1 MAVENVN
8 SKPIAASAVIAD
20 FILASIGG
28 KVRRVPINTLAE
40 TLTDAEVELINAAAS
55 ALVSAAG
62 KASYIG
68 DNSNW
73 YVWDGTQGAFVDSG
87 KPSRGVQ
94 GDAGVIYTPHL
105 SEAGVL
111 SWTNDGDLP
120 NPDPV
125 SLLGPAGGVT
135 SFKGRSGA
143 VVPASGDYTAEM
155 VGAEEANAVRT
166 HNSAADAHA
175 TLFANK
181 LAKDGD
187 SGTTKPVFEQSATRV
202 QLESG
207 LELKVLLGRIMKWLS
222 DLGTAAFQ
230 DSSNFESSGA
240 GNAAVTSHNDS
251 SNAHANLFSAK
262 SGKGVSF
269 TMTLTVSG
277 WSNLAQTLEDA
288 RFLESGY
295 AYIVAPAGSS
305 VSAWGDAGVQA
316 GDISENGEMPFTCV
330 ETPTSAIT
338 VNIFR
343 VEATQ

>member
-28 KVRRVPINTLAE
+28 KVRRVPISTLAE

-73 YVWDGTQGAFVDSG
+73 YVWDGVQGAFVDSG

-94 GDAGVIYTPHL
+94 GETGVIFTPHL
-105 SEAGVL
+105 SEDGVL
-111 SWTNDGDLP
+111 SWTNDGGLP

-155 VGAEEANAVRT
+155 VGAEKANAVSE
-166 HNSAADAHA
+166 HNSATDAHS

-181 LAKDGD
+181 LNKDGD
-187 SGTTKPVFEQSATRV
+187 SGTTKPTFTQSAART

-207 LELKVLLGRIMKWLS
+207 LELKVLLGRIMKWFA
-222 DLGTAAFQ
+222 DLGSAAFQ
-230 DSSNFESSGA
+230 DSSNFESKGA
-240 GNAAVTSHNDS
+240 GNTAVASHNTS
-251 SNAHANLFSAK
+251 STAHADQFATK

-269 TMTLTVSG
+269 TLTLAVSG
-277 WSNLAQTLEDA
+277 WSSLAQTLEDA

-295 AYIVAPAGSS
+295 AYIVTPTAASLT
-305 VSAWGDAGVQA
+305 AWGDAGVRV
-316 GDISENGEMPFTCV
+316 GDITENGKMPFACT
-330 ETPTSAIT
+330 ETPTSAIS
-338 VNIFR
+338 VNIYR
-343 VEATQ
+343 AEVA